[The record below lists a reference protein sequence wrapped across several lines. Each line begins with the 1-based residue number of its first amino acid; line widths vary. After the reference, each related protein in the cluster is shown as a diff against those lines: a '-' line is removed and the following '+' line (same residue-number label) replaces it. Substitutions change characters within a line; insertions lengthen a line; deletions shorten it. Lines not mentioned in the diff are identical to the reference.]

1 MRCLADFKNDR
12 LFDELVEF
20 VARGKIGVDYLEKKN
35 LEDAI
40 QLYTADKYVLAS
52 VRNVSRNCARL
63 LTISEAQIKGFF
75 GTIATI
81 RNPRQLFTLPIVLEK
96 LQRLIS
102 PNEAQNVPVQVET
115 LLDKSMLSRIQEF
128 SSQAE
133 VMSDSM
139 TAPSFL
145 KLLELVNQ
153 DLELI
158 AKDYDLLLLGSI
170 YVSRV
175 CAHAFIRY
183 LTPLLSDFAT
193 FYSRGSIE
201 MAEGF
206 EIYNASLKFERICVN
221 IDSGMKSFFSLS
233 DWFRP
238 VIKDWFKV
246 SGTVLFPLFIYIHLI
261 NHE

>member
-1 MRCLADFKNDR
+1 M
-12 LFDELVEF
+12 
-20 VARGKIGVDYLEKKN
+20 DYLDKKV
-35 LEDAI
+35 LDDAI
-40 QLYTADKYVLAS
+40 QSFQLDQYVLSS
-52 VRNVSRNCARL
+52 VRNVSRNCSRL

-75 GTIATI
+75 GTIASI

-96 LQRLIS
+96 LQRIIS
-102 PNEAQNVPVQVET
+102 PREALNVPVQVEV

-128 SSQAE
+128 ASQAE

-139 TAPSFL
+139 TASSFL
-145 KLLELVNQ
+145 KLLQLVNQ
-153 DLELI
+153 DLESI
-158 AKDYDLLLLGSI
+158 ARDYDLLLLNSI

-206 EIYNASLKFERICVN
+206 EIYNASLKFEHLCVN
-221 IDSGMKSFFSLS
+221 IDSGMKSFFNLS

-246 SGTVLFPLFIYIHLI
+246 SGI
-261 NHE
+261 NACTFVSCKKYTFA